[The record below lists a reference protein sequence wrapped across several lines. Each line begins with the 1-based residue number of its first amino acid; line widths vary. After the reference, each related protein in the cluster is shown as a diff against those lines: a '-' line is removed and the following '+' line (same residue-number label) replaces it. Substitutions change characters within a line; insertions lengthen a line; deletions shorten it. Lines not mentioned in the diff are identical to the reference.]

1 MRAQFFYL
9 YQKFF
14 ICSELSDLIKKF
26 FALAGIVLTL
36 YYVMGSNANKVIMKY
51 FSGVFYSGNID
62 DGISLDGGIS
72 WSSQFDDSNITR
84 VSTTFDVRVSPTNM
98 YA

>member
-26 FALAGIVLTL
+26 FALADIVLTQ
-36 YYVMGSNANKVIMKY
+36 YYVMGSNANKVTMNH

-62 DGISLDGGIS
+62 FGVSFGGGIS
-72 WSSQFDDSNITR
+72 
-84 VSTTFDVRVSPTNM
+84 
-98 YA
+98 